1 MKTSNKRIW
10 IFIGLIAVFAV
21 ALYFQLNKQSVVPTS
36 LTDGLDRAV
45 EFTEPAKKVVSLA
58 PSNTELLF
66 AVGAGD
72 QVIGRDA
79 FSDFPAEAIELPD
92 VGGSMGKY
100 NLEAIT
106 ALKPDL
112 VLLAEIN
119 SPELVKSL
127 EDLGLRV
134 YYLSNPTDLEGMYA
148 NLQIVGQLTG
158 NTKEAKALVDE
169 LQSRVVKVEKAVAT
183 VETKPMVF
191 YEIDGTSDPAKP
203 WTTGPGTFMDT
214 LINKAGG
221 VNAAGELDGAWV
233 QMSQE
238 DLILKNPDFI
248 LLGDAA
254 YGVTLEDVTNRSG
267 WNVMTAVKTG
277 EIHPFDDD
285 LASLPGPRLVDGLVN
300 LTSIIHPELADQI
313 K

>member
-1 MKTSNKRIW
+1 
-10 IFIGLIAVFAV
+10 
-21 ALYFQLNKQSVVPTS
+21 
-36 LTDGLDRAV
+36 
-45 EFTEPAKKVVSLA
+45 
-58 PSNTELLF
+58 
-66 AVGAGD
+66 
-72 QVIGRDA
+72 
-79 FSDFPAEAIELPD
+79 
-92 VGGSMGKY
+92 
-100 NLEAIT
+100 
-106 ALKPDL
+106 
-112 VLLAEIN
+112 
-119 SPELVKSL
+119 
-127 EDLGLRV
+127 
-134 YYLSNPTDLEGMYA
+134 
-148 NLQIVGQLTG
+148 
-158 NTKEAKALVDE
+158 
-169 LQSRVVKVEKAVAT
+169 
-183 VETKPMVF
+183 
-191 YEIDGTSDPAKP
+191 
-203 WTTGPGTFMDT
+203 MDT